1 MTSASF
7 SGPTLPETTGAI
19 VKRGIEKVEELQPLD
34 ADPRSL
40 SHFGLV
46 LLQVLDFG
54 LWKNNF
60 DVFQENFRAC
70 ADISI
75 AGLPAK
81 TAPFHFNPSK

>member
-19 VKRGIEKVEELQPLD
+19 VKRVIVKVEELQPLD

-46 LLQVLDFG
+46 LLL
-54 LWKNNF
+54 
-60 DVFQENFRAC
+60 
-70 ADISI
+70 
-75 AGLPAK
+75 
-81 TAPFHFNPSK
+81 